1 MEFGPSQSPAP
12 TPPRPLHRWANEGRG
27 LALCWRNCTGGRI
40 QLGHGHYAH
49 PIWMGARG
57 WARSAHNGGWVPLER
72 HLFGREGGVPT
83 VQVALS
89 GLPHQLCSWVW
100 LGQATQWWV
109 GPSDTT

>member
-1 MEFGPSQSPAP
+1 MRGGGWVGTMLAQ
-12 TPPRPLHRWANEGRG
+12 LYRWPNPV
-27 LALCWRNCTGGRI
+27 
-40 QLGHGHYAH
+40 GHGHYAH

-57 WARSAHNGGWVPLER
+57 WALRAHNGGWVPLER

-83 VQVALS
+83 VQVALE
-89 GLPHQLCSWVW
+89 GCTHHQLCSWVW

>member
-27 LALCWRNCTGGRI
+27 VGTMLAQLYRWPNPVGAWPLCTPNLDGGQGPGAKHPLGTAQLALEGCT
-40 QLGHGHYAH
+40 H
-49 PIWMGARG
+49 
-57 WARSAHNGGWVPLER
+57 
-72 HLFGREGGVPT
+72 
-83 VQVALS
+83 
-89 GLPHQLCSWVW
+89 HQLCSWVW